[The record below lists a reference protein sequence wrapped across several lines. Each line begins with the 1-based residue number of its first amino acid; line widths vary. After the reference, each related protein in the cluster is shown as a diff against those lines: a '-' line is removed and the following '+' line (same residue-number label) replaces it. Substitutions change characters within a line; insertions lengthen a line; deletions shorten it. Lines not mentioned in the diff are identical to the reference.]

1 MRKFVIV
8 ALLLL
13 LPVFAFGA
21 DKSLKG
27 AAFPEPP
34 AGSSFAKAKSECRY
48 FMEGSSITGVTCR
61 DKCLASE
68 QAIQTIEVMD
78 GEHKG
83 TQVCLKCFKTGI
95 KDSEGRPVPS
105 GQVPC
110 SKKK

>member
-1 MRKFVIV
+1 MRRFIIV
-8 ALLLL
+8 ALLVL

-34 AGSSFAKAKSECRY
+34 AGSSFAKAKGECQY
-48 FMEGSSITGVTCR
+48 FMEGSSISGVTCR
-61 DKCLASE
+61 DKCLAGEQVLQAVEVLDSE
-68 QAIQTIEVMD
+68 Y
-78 GEHKG
+78 KG
-83 TQVCLKCFKTGI
+83 MQVCLKCFKQRI
-95 KDSEGRPVPS
+95 KDSKGRPVPS